1 MGEPL
6 WLIRVMWDRGK
17 SWRGSGAVH
26 PDFLF
31 CAVPRSRYNR
41 GMSRRRTKAQQ
52 EKPIAEIKEASAK
65 WNAMSRRKRYV
76 LIAVAVLTVL
86 FSAFVSD
93 RVIRPK

>member
-1 MGEPL
+1 MG
-6 WLIRVMWDRGK
+6 RG
-17 SWRGSGAVH
+17 
-26 PDFLF
+26 PFTPTF
-31 CAVPRSRYNR
+31 FFAVPRSRYNR

-86 FSAFVSD
+86 FSAFVLIASYVQNRSYQAILD
-93 RVIRPK
+93 YEGPRGMTA